1 MLLPSDP
8 TKDIIMVATGTGIAP
23 FRAFLHRLFMEQTV
37 ARHMFQG
44 KAWLILG
51 VPTTSGLLYPQ
62 EFSAMQANASGS
74 TKLRIDYAIS
84 REMTNARG
92 GKLYVQDV
100 LAQNA
105 DRLFHQL
112 EGGAHIYFCGLKGM
126 MPGIL
131 EALEKVAATKGV
143 VWSDKLKELQ
153 KKPKNTATMP
163 W

>member
-1 MLLPSDP
+1 
-8 TKDIIMVATGTGIAP
+8 MVATGTGIAP

-37 ARHMFQG
+37 ARHLFQG
-44 KAWLILG
+44 QAWLILG
-51 VPTTSGLLYPQ
+51 VPTTSGLLYPE

-74 TKLRIDYAIS
+74 KLRIDYAIS
-84 REMTNARG
+84 REMFNVQG

-105 DRLFHQL
+105 DRLFDQL

-131 EALEKVAATKGV
+131 EALEGVANSKGMD
-143 VWSDKLKELQ
+143 WSSTLSKYKSNGQWHVEVY
-153 KKPKNTATMP
+153 
-163 W
+163 